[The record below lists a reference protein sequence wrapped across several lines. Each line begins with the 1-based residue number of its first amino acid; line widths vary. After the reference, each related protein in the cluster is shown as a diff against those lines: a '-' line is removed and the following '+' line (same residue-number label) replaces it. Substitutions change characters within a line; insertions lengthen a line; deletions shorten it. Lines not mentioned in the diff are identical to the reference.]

1 MAMNEIMMLEG
12 MNEEL
17 TALKNHA
24 VNRIRAYSQLLDEI
38 ENFEVG
44 HTDNAAYNLCM
55 AKNMREYRGKVLKIK
70 YNMSIDKTEAAIWKQ
85 LISLLERASEE

>member
-1 MAMNEIMMLEG
+1 MNEIMMLED

-24 VNRIRAYSQLLDEI
+24 VNRIRAYSQLLDAI
-38 ENFEVG
+38 ENFEAS
-44 HTDNAAYNLCM
+44 HTDNAAYNLCI
-55 AKNMREYRGKVLKIK
+55 AKSVRECRGMLLKTK
-70 YNMSIDKTEAAIWKQ
+70 YNMGIDKTEAAIWKQ